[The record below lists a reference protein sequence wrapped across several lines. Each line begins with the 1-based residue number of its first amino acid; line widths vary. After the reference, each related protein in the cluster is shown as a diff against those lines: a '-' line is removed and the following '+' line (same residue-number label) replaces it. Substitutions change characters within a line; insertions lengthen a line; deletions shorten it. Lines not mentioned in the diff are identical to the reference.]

1 MTKVLTDPSYYTAI
15 ANAIRTKNKSTATYK
30 PSEMADAIAALTT
43 GSSGGESRYG
53 MTIDNFFPALSS
65 EGACSAATFPSSITF
80 TGIVS
85 LEEAAFRHKFVGN
98 STTTTISFPDLVT
111 VANNGL
117 SHAFEVAISLEEASF
132 PKLQTAKG
140 YSFANAFDM
149 TGASNTNKLARV
161 SFPLL
166 STVEN
171 NGFYYAFRYCSH
183 LKSVEFPLLTT
194 VVGGWCFY
202 YAFDSCS
209 SLTSVSF
216 PVLTS
221 INNNCFD
228 SAFSWCTSLES
239 VSFTALKSIGG
250 SYGFSSAF
258 SVCSKLTYLSFD
270 SLETID
276 CNPTSTS
283 SGNQFSGA
291 FNGTGTGSGL
301 SGITVHFPKLKEIYV
316 NGSSTYYGTFYNC
329 SSMVEIY
336 LPSLTTIGTHY
347 TGTGTVSTT
356 AASNIFSGCSK
367 LTTIHFSQRNMDAI
381 QKLPGYET
389 CWGRGAGKATIV
401 FDPDED

>member
-1 MTKVLTDPSYYTAI
+1 MTKVLTDPSNYTAI
-15 ANAIRTKNKSTATYK
+15 ANAIRAKNGSTATYK
-30 PSEMADAIAALTT
+30 PSEMATAITALTT

-85 LEEAAFRHKFVGN
+85 LEEGAFKYKFVGN
-98 STTTTISFPDLVT
+98 STTTAISFPDLVT
-111 VANNGL
+111 AGYRSL
-117 SHAFEVAISLEEASF
+117 HHAFESAVSLEEASF

-149 TGASNTNKLARV
+149 TSTPNTNKLASV

-166 STVEN
+166 STVED
-171 NGFYYAFRYCSH
+171 NGFYYAFRQCSY

-194 VVGGWCFY
+194 VGGWCFY
-202 YAFDSCS
+202 YAFNSCS
-209 SLTSVSF
+209 RLTSVSF

-221 INNNCFD
+221 INNNCFAN
-228 SAFSWCTSLES
+228 AFSWCTSLES

-250 SYGFSSAF
+250 SYGFDSAF

-291 FNGTGTGSGL
+291 FNGTGTGAGL
-301 SGITVHFPKLKEIYV
+301 SGITVDFPRLKEIYV

-347 TGTGTVSTT
+347 TGTSTVSTT
-356 AASNIFSGCSK
+356 AASNIFYGCSK
-367 LTTIHFSQRNMDAI
+367 LTTIHFSQGNMDAI
-381 QKLPGYET
+381 RKLPGYET
-389 CWGRGAGKATIV
+389 CWGRGAGKAIIV
-401 FDPDED
+401 FDPDEY